1 MVKTICP
8 KKSFAKNFG
17 KNVGQKKICWYK
29 QFIPK
34 QLVTMNV
41 ARICYKI
48 CKCFLNKCIVLMF
61 IEINYVAINSE

>member
-1 MVKTICP
+1 MIQ
-8 KKSFAKNFG
+8 KSFRENTLVK
-17 KNVGQKKICWYK
+17 KNVGQKEYVGLK

-48 CKCFLNKCIVLMF
+48 YKCFLNKCIAL
-61 IEINYVAINSE
+61 YVY